1 MPRDSPKVG
10 WFKFSN
16 SRKFHWIVAGRSLCG
31 KWLYLG
37 NGELDFSVRE
47 LPDDC
52 VACRRKLDANGF
64 IAKDRQPRH
73 SSNR

>member
-1 MPRDSPKVG
+1 MTKKLRNPPNVG

-37 NGELDFSVRE
+37 NGRLDFIMGKPG
-47 LPDDC
+47 PDDC
-52 VACRRKLDANGF
+52 RACRRKLDAG
-64 IAKDRQPRH
+64 
-73 SSNR
+73 SSNLSTQDIK